1 MANGHGLNTKPAQ
14 LLMTSMHKEEL
25 GQMQEQDLNEKLQ
38 VLHPL
43 VIKSSRSDMFR
54 NDIDTVDFANS
65 LHQKLDNSHSLN
77 LDKML
82 REIVPRRVNSLLAVT
97 GLDCSKTR
105 KFVSDRLVGARK
117 ENDKL
122 LLSHKRRIQLLIEQS
137 KLKYRT
143 LNTSNVPGKAI
154 LEIKSIQITDPF
166 VKAVPGNSQMFNNSK
181 AGQNISSDHFSCEV
195 DCKNYNNVKNC
206 HRKAETVHSKI
217 PVNCAED
224 SACDGDKEFDSIS
237 SCSESTQNNSDPG
250 CSRVNPAICT
260 SGLEY
265 LSPQTDVS
273 YTDKNVRTQTDVSYT
288 DTDVKTQRGRD
299 LLAACEPASDACVP
313 KRKQKQACFNKP
325 YFQRLTKEVST
336 MQVRL
341 PKLRY
346 SGIPL
351 VCKSHSLGL

>member
-14 LLMTSMHKEEL
+14 LLMTSMRKEEL
-25 GQMQEQDLNEKLQ
+25 GQMQEPDLNEKLQ

-181 AGQNISSDHFSCEV
+181 AGQNISSDHFSCVV
-195 DCKNYNNVKNC
+195 DCKNYNN
-206 HRKAETVHSKI
+206 AETVHSKI
-217 PVNCAED
+217 PVNCAEA

-265 LSPQTDVS
+265 SSP
-273 YTDKNVRTQTDVSYT
+273 QTDVSYT

-313 KRKQKQACFNKP
+313 KSKPKQACFNKP

-336 MQVRL
+336 MQVTL